1 MNASALLSIV
11 IPARNAAETLAQTL
25 DSLLAQTRRD
35 WEAIVV
41 DDGSTDST
49 LQVAQAYA
57 ARDGRFRLLADG
69 RPSEGASAAR
79 NRGIGD
85 ATGRWLLCLDSDDW
99 IEPTFVV
106 RMVGALEA
114 HPGAKVAYCGGR
126 YASMDGRL
134 GPALFSEEVAR
145 APFEVFARHCPV
157 FVHGFVLDRALVVA
171 LGGFDR
177 SLRTSE
183 DWDLWHRVARTGAA
197 FLPVPESLAV
207 YRLRPNS
214 LSSDASLMLSDAQIV
229 IGRAFAPDPR
239 VPEPASYHV
248 DGADPEGAG
257 SRELAVGEFALWC
270 AAFDVGAG
278 GDGSELVRPLP
289 YGWDDCVERCRAT
302 LLANLQS
309 GARAL
314 PGDPIGDGP
323 AFLNK
328 VRALLDRVERA
339 AGRPGLARV
348 LEYALEPDVFRPS
361 RLTERLATGR
371 VLYVRRDVADLQPID
386 ATSGIDSLNIE
397 FRGGAQT
404 LARAGAPIFEVLG
417 TRDLTAIAIRSVS
430 LSIFLEK
437 SGLWRR
443 PRFWLRL
450 AAALIR
456 LPATLRHARPRRG
469 PKSVFRPRAIAKAV
483 LIDAALASA
492 PPHAVAA
499 HDGTLARL
507 IAEGTAQAA
516 AVDIEPAPIELAV
529 SEQEE
534 DPNADRKAYWDRVY
548 RTPDPWAYG
557 SDYEQLKYRRTLEL
571 VPSAPI
577 GKAVELAC
585 SEGRFTEMLAPRVG
599 RLTAVDISTIAL
611 DRARARCRDI
621 ANVDFLCLDFFES
634 DPPQGVDLLVC
645 SEVLYYLTDRAH
657 LARVS
662 KRFAAALAPGGH
674 LLVAHVQLLKDDP
687 AVTGFDWDSPFGG
700 RVIAETLSATPG
712 LALERSTQTELYRID
727 LFRRLRDGETPSS
740 TRIDTVE
747 LGPPPEPPHARDIV
761 WGGAEVRRADARV
774 RETTPQLPI
783 LMYHRIAEDGPP
795 GLARYRVSPAAFAE
809 QMRWLRRHGYHAVTS
824 NDIAG
829 HLASGRPFE
838 GRPVM
843 ISFDDGYRDF
853 HQVAWP
859 ILRANDF
866 CAEVFV
872 VTDRV
877 GGTADWDASYGT
889 PAPLMDWPE
898 IQALGRE
905 GARFGSHMASHSHLM
920 ELSSRD
926 IVLEAARSRALIA
939 RALGTECL
947 SIAAP
952 FGEIDDRF
960 IDIVARCGF
969 TAGLTTEP
977 GFARLSSHP
986 LRLPRIEVIGGRP
999 IEDFARIVRWP
1010 AA

>member
-1 MNASALLSIV
+1 VNASALLSIV

-25 DSLLAQTRRD
+25 DSLLAQTSRD

-49 LQVAQAYA
+49 LQVAQAYV

-79 NRGIGD
+79 NRAIGE
-85 ATGRWLLCLDSDDW
+85 AKGRWLLCLDSDDW
-99 IEPTFVV
+99 IEPTFII

-145 APFEVFARHCPV
+145 APFEIFARQCPV
-157 FVHGFVLDRALVVA
+157 FIHGFVLDRALVVA

-183 DWDLWHRVARTGAA
+183 DWDLWQRVARTGVA
-197 FLPVPESLAV
+197 FLPVPQPLAV

-214 LSSDASLMLSDAQIV
+214 LSTDARLMLADAQVV
-229 IGRAFAPDPR
+229 IGRAF
-239 VPEPASYHV
+239 VP

-278 GDGSELVRPLP
+278 GSGTELVMPLP
-289 YGWDDCVERCRAT
+289 YGWGDCVERCRTT
-302 LLANLQS
+302 LLAGLRS

-314 PGDPIGDGP
+314 PGDPIADSP
-323 AFLNK
+323 AFLEQL
-328 VRALLDRVERA
+328 RPLLDRVERA

-348 LEYALEPDVFRPS
+348 LEYVLEPDVFRPG
-361 RLTERLATGR
+361 RLTESLADDR
-371 VLYVRRDVADLQPID
+371 VLYVRRDVADLQPVEVT
-386 ATSGIDSLNIE
+386 AGIDRLNIE
-397 FRGGAQT
+397 FRAGMQT
-404 LARAGAPIFEVLG
+404 LARASAPIFEALG
-417 TRDLTAIAIRSVS
+417 ARDLTAMAIRSVS
-430 LSIFLEK
+430 LSVFLEK
-437 SGLWRR
+437 SELWRR
-443 PRFWLRL
+443 PRFWFHLV
-450 AAALIR
+450 AALIR
-456 LPATLRHARPRRG
+456 LPATLLHARPRRG
-469 PKSVFRPRAIAKAV
+469 PKSVFRPSAIARVA
-483 LIDAALASA
+483 LTDAALASA
-492 PPHAVAA
+492 QPHAAA
-499 HDGTLARL
+499 PHERTLARL
-507 IAEGTAQAA
+507 IAEGKAGAD
-516 AVDIEPAPIELAV
+516 AVDIEPPPVERAF
-529 SEQEE
+529 SQQGD
-534 DPNADRKAYWDRVY
+534 DPDTDRKTYWDRIY

-557 SDYEQLKYRRTLEL
+557 SDYEQLKYRRTLDL
-571 VPSAPI
+571 LPSGPI

-585 SEGRFTEMLAPRVG
+585 SEGRFTEMLAARVG

-621 ANVDFLCLDFFES
+621 ANVDFLCLDFFDN
-634 DPPQGVDLLVC
+634 DPPREVDLLVC
-645 SEVLYYLTDRAH
+645 SEVLYYLADRTH

-727 LFRRLRDGETPSS
+727 LFRRLRDGETPSPA
-740 TRIDTVE
+740 RIDTVE

-761 WGGAEVRRADARV
+761 WGGAEARRADVRV
-774 RETTPQLPI
+774 RETALQLPI

-795 GLARYRVSPAAFAE
+795 GLARYRMSPAAFAG

-877 GGTADWDASYGT
+877 GGTADWDASYGA
-889 PAPLMDWPE
+889 PAPLMGWAE

-905 GARFGSHMASHSHLM
+905 GVRFGSHMASHSHLM
-920 ELSSRD
+920 ALSSRE
-926 IVLEAARSRALIA
+926 IVLEAVRSRALIA

-952 FGEIDDRF
+952 FGEVDDRF
-960 IDIVARCGF
+960 VDIAARCGF

-986 LRLPRIEVIGGRP
+986 LRLPRIEVTGTHS